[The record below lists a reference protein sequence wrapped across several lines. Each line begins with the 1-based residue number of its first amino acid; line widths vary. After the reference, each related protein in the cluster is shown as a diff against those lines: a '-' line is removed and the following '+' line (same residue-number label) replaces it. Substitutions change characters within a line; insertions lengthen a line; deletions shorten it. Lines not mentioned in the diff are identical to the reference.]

1 LNIKQLPP
9 ITLKKLIMKKYI
21 NILFLLALLF
31 PQGCKNFVEGI
42 NDDPNNPYDAPLESV
57 INAALTGMIVG
68 NEGHEA
74 RISCMWSGQF
84 SGVDRQYAGLNQYS
98 ATSQDFHWEKFYLA
112 ARNAEIAIEKG
123 VKERNLLS
131 QGIGKIV
138 KAQCLGTVASL
149 YGDIPFSEA
158 NSYPEVLNAKF
169 DPQKDVYAKIQV
181 LLDEAI
187 AHLNNLPSSPSA
199 VADIDFY
206 YGGDAA
212 AWTKA
217 AYSLKARFFLHTKDY
232 ASAQTAAAKGI
243 SGAADEWIIPHTSGS
258 VGQDMNVYF
267 NFGKVEREGY
277 MDASAAYLPELLDNS
292 NSLYRGNA
300 KTDESA
306 RFAWFFTGKKGAY
319 DLNYGKSFAP
329 SAPFPLFTA
338 EETHLIEAESFARL
352 SNFDNALL
360 RLNAARQVLA
370 GKYASGKY
378 EAYTKS
384 DFEAGGIAN
393 ISGKSAL
400 ESILYEIVEEK
411 YCSLV
416 GQIEVFNDTRRTDNL
431 LGIKPNKGSQL
442 PERLLIPQVELDANN
457 KVPNPLPSLFLPT
470 AVNM

>member
-1 LNIKQLPP
+1 
-9 ITLKKLIMKKYI
+9 MKKYF
-21 NILFLLALLF
+21 NILIFLALLL

-42 NDDPNNPYDAPLESV
+42 NDDPNNPSDAPLESV
-57 INAALTGMIVG
+57 LNAALTGMIVG

-74 RISCMWSGQF
+74 RVACMWSGQF
-84 SGVDRQYAGLNQYS
+84 TGVDRQYSGLNQYS

-149 YGDIPFSEA
+149 YGDIPYTEA
-158 NSYPEVLNAKF
+158 NRYPEVLNAKF
-169 DPQKDVYAKIQV
+169 DAQKDVYAKIQQ

-187 AHLNNLPSSPSA
+187 AHLNNLPTTPSA
-199 VADIDFY
+199 VANIDFY

-212 AWTKA
+212 SWTKA
-217 AYSLKARFFLHTKDY
+217 AYSLKARFFLHTKEY
-232 ASAQTAAAKGI
+232 ASAQAAAAKGI
-243 SGAADEWIIPHTSGS
+243 GTPDDEWMIPHPTGS

-292 NSLYRGNA
+292 SSLYRGNA

-306 RFAWFFTGKKGAY
+306 RFAWFFTGKKGSY

-329 SAPFPLFTA
+329 DASFPLFTA
-338 EETHLIEAESFARL
+338 EETHLIEAESYARL
-352 SNFDNALL
+352 NNFDNALVH
-360 RLNAARQVLA
+360 LNAARQILK
-370 GKYASGKY
+370 GKFTSGKY
-378 EAYTKS
+378 DAYVKS
-384 DFEAGGIAN
+384 DFEAGGMAN

-400 ESILYEIVEEK
+400 ESILYEIIEEK
-411 YCSLV
+411 YCSLT
-416 GQIEVFNDTRRTDNL
+416 GQIEVFNDTRRTDNI
-431 LGIKPNKGSQL
+431 LGIKPNKGTQL
-442 PERLLIPQVELDANN
+442 PERLLIPQVELDANSN
-457 KVPNPLPSLFLPT
+457 VPNPLPSLFLPT